1 MPPAIQHFAQ
11 ALSLMPDCWS
21 RPEQIRQ
28 QFDHEGHKTS
38 FMTTLVSYVM
48 ALHDIHNLWQRRI
61 VDARIGCLQARSVD
75 RLYPLSPLQRAIYQD
90 IIDSLAQRQTFLD
103 QPVHSAGEQDSSW
116 RKYRVLLG
124 KPGTGKSQVL
134 IRAIHEAL
142 QREASVLL
150 AAPVALLAQGYCSIF
165 GADLECDTLHAA
177 FRIPVQ
183 AGQSSDVNFSLN
195 RFDMVV
201 VDKASLVSPASF
213 NIVAGTLNRLNCRP
227 VVVIAGDHHQQQP
240 LQTVEG
246 RACNTVS
253 ILNDQTFS
261 QENAVKHSLHQ
272 QFRIV
277 DKEYEAFVEMVRYLQ
292 PTQRQLDQFQE
303 DLVLCPGGCLA
314 DDDIYRAFSR
324 QAHTTIMTVSRAAAQ
339 RINAIVVEQ
348 LFAGKQPLSNVPC
361 GQVAGGPPILPYAGM
376 SIVINE
382 NRDKASRIV
391 NGQDATLVSVQ
402 GKTLILRFPDDQQ
415 AFIYPVTHY
424 VEGEG
429 DFTRYPM
436 TPAYAR
442 TISKSQGQNLRH
454 LLVWV
459 DCPLLPAGLAYVA
472 LSRVRRKAEISVMQ
486 PMLASQLTPV
496 QT

>member
-1 MPPAIQHFAQ
+1 
-11 ALSLMPDCWS
+11 
-21 RPEQIRQ
+21 
-28 QFDHEGHKTS
+28 
-38 FMTTLVSYVM
+38 
-48 ALHDIHNLWQRRI
+48 
-61 VDARIGCLQARSVD
+61 
-75 RLYPLSPLQRAIYQD
+75 
-90 IIDSLAQRQTFLD
+90 
-103 QPVHSAGEQDSSW
+103 
-116 RKYRVLLG
+116 
-124 KPGTGKSQVL
+124 
-134 IRAIHEAL
+134 
-142 QREASVLL
+142 
-150 AAPVALLAQGYCSIF
+150 
-165 GADLECDTLHAA
+165 
-177 FRIPVQ
+177 
-183 AGQSSDVNFSLN
+183 
-195 RFDMVV
+195 
-201 VDKASLVSPASF
+201 
-213 NIVAGTLNRLNCRP
+213 
-227 VVVIAGDHHQQQP
+227 
-240 LQTVEG
+240 
-246 RACNTVS
+246 
-253 ILNDQTFS
+253 
-261 QENAVKHSLHQ
+261 
-272 QFRIV
+272 
-277 DKEYEAFVEMVRYLQ
+277 MVRYLQ

-391 NGQDATLVSVQ
+391 NGQDLTLVSAQ
-402 GKTLILRFPDDQQ
+402 GNTLILRFPDDQQ

-429 DFTRYPM
+429 DVTRYPM